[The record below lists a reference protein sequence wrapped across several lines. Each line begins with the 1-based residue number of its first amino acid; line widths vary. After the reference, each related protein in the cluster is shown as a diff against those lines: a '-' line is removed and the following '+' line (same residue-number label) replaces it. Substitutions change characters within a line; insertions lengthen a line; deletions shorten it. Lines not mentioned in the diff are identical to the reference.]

1 MDGRL
6 HVKMI
11 QSSSDLPPPEN
22 DQVADG
28 QPFNLMSKFQITLV
42 THSCQGVA
50 VDQPELERHGILQ
63 LHREKSVWRWC
74 TVGMGRGLYSY
85 LVLDIGHWYS
95 YLYLTFVF
103 IFVS

>member
-28 QPFNLMSKFQITLV
+28 EPFNPMSKLQITLV
-42 THSCQGVA
+42 THSYLGVA
-50 VDQPELERHGILQ
+50 VDQPKLERHRILQ
-63 LHREKSVWRWC
+63 LHREKSVWRWSS
-74 TVGMGRGLYSY
+74 VGMGGGLH
-85 LVLDIGHWYS
+85 L
-95 YLYLTFVF
+95 YLYL
-103 IFVS
+103 SLYLSLYHNESKP